1 MTGQGQTSAGGH
13 TRRVAIFAVIALAA
27 LVSGCKEVEKAEK
40 VHYSPASVTPI
51 KGDEDHK
58 IVTLTAEGARR
69 IDLRTGLIERGARA
83 KVMPYAALLYEKH
96 GEAFVYTNPKPLTY
110 VRAAV
115 EVDRVDGDRVILK
128 TGPRAGTRVVTVG
141 AQEVHG
147 AELEFGEY

>member
-1 MTGQGQTSAGGH
+1 MTGHGLASANRP
-13 TRRVAIFAVIALAA
+13 TRVVAILATIATAA
-27 LVSGCKEVEKAEK
+27 FVSGCKEVEKAEK

-83 KVMPYAALLYEKH
+83 KVMPYAALLYEKD
-96 GEAFVYTNPKPLTY
+96 GETFVYTNPKPLTY

-115 EVDRVDGDRVILK
+115 EVESVIGDRVILK
-128 TGPRAGTRVVTVG
+128 RGPGAGTRVVTVG